1 MCSTNNPSF
10 YYKDKK
16 REYWRCT
23 SCELIFVPQSFHL
36 TADAEKAIYDLHINN
51 SSDVGYRQFLQRFV
65 SPLIDHLPNPR
76 IFTKNQLSIL
86 DFGCGPGPTL
96 SLMLQELGFSCENYD
111 IYYANHPELLKPYYY
126 DVITSTEV
134 VEHLSEPYSVF
145 KCMFSLLKPK
155 ATLAVMTK
163 RSDTLE
169 RFKNWHYIQD
179 PTHICFYNKV
189 TFTWIAQQFKA
200 HVTFPE
206 NDVAIFHKL
215 L

>member
-1 MCSTNNPSF
+1 MCSINTSF
-10 YYKDKK
+10 FYHKDKK

-36 TADAEKAIYDLHINN
+36 TAEAEKSIYNLHTNN
-51 SSDVGYRQFLQRFV
+51 SNDVGYRQFLQRFIN
-65 SPLIDHLPNPR
+65 PLIDHLANQR
-76 IFTKNQLSIL
+76 ISTKDPLSIL
-86 DFGCGPGPTL
+86 DFGSGPGPTL
-96 SLMLQELGFSCENYD
+96 SLMLQELGFECKNYD
-111 IYYANHPELLKPYYY
+111 IYYANHPKLLKPRHY
-126 DVITSTEV
+126 DVVTTTEV
-134 VEHLSEPYSVF
+134 VEHLSNPYSVF
-145 KCMFSLLKPK
+145 QCMFSLLKPK

-179 PTHICFYNKV
+179 PTHICFYNKA
-189 TFTWIAQQFKA
+189 TFKWIAKVFEA

-206 NDVAIFHKL
+206 SDVAIFHKL